1 MAAALNLDKTDQS
14 IDQSQAGSG
23 HGSYLQVAGQGAWS
37 KQDADAGATAL
48 QFGASNENKPI
59 RVGSPGGGGSVDQSN
74 DVTALAVALNL
85 NETCQ
90 RLMQEQ
96 TGKGSDAL
104 QVGGQGSWDDQR
116 GGAWSRA
123 IQGGKKKHSKR

>member
-1 MAAALNLDKTDQS
+1 
-14 IDQSQAGSG
+14 
-23 HGSYLQVAGQGAWS
+23 
-37 KQDADAGATAL
+37 
-48 QFGASNENKPI
+48 
-59 RVGSPGGGGSVDQSN
+59 
-74 DVTALAVALNL
+74 VALNL
-85 NETCQ
+85 NEVCQ